1 MCSSD
6 LDKWKDLMGIKF
18 GRVNGYFNVVQA
30 GLEDPNE
37 LPREIGTHLNASY
50 NKFRT
55 LEGIGK
61 VGKTIDV
68 SNNLLVSLEGMT
80 LELLGGSEKY
90 ISGKIKAYGNP
101 VRYSLLNDD
110 LEEVLKGE
118 TTWTAVYLAIVA
130 GEYGISKD
138 PEGSIGWIVENK
150 LDPEALGAEIRKAP
164 EKMAIELAKVDSK
177 QDRKSTR
184 LNSSH

>member
-1 MCSSD
+1 
-6 LDKWKDLMGIKF
+6 
-18 GRVNGYFNVVQA
+18 
-30 GLEDPNE
+30 
-37 LPREIGTHLNASY
+37 
-50 NKFRT
+50 
-55 LEGIGK
+55 
-61 VGKTIDV
+61 
-68 SNNLLVSLEGMT
+68 MT

-177 QDRKSTR
+177 HKKALDDI
-184 LNSSH
+184 LNKIDLPPGFRDDTDLVASLRDVGLD

>member
-1 MCSSD
+1 MLFRSLGGARS
-6 LDKWKDLMGIKF
+6 
-18 GRVNGYFNVVQA
+18 YFN
-30 GLEDPNE
+30 
-37 LPREIGTHLNASY
+37 
-50 NKFRT
+50 
-55 LEGIGK
+55 
-61 VGKTIDV
+61 
-68 SNNLLVSLEGMT
+68 
-80 LELLGGSEKY
+80 
-90 ISGKIKAYGNP
+90 GKIKVYGNP
-101 VRYSLLNDD
+101 VKSAILLDD

-177 QDRKSTR
+177 HKKALDDI
-184 LNSSH
+184 LNKIDLPPGFRDDTDLVASLRDVGLD